1 MKRISLKGALN
12 LCIIYFLVSILFSC
26 KEPDTVGLNVQP
38 TNDKMNVVH
47 CDTITLVAYSTK
59 EDSIRSD
66 QTYYNLLGCSNDP
79 IFGKNSA
86 SFYTQIRLSSD
97 NVYFGVNPVLDSM
110 VLSLVYGSVYGDT
123 TAKQTIKVYE
133 LAQNIYQDSMYF
145 SNRDFLTTG
154 VPLATNTFVPDI
166 RDSIK
171 LGKDTVTKYAP
182 QLRIRLNPLLGQK
195 FINESGQ
202 TPIADN
208 TDFLNFFKGLYLT
221 ATPTSGEGS
230 IINFNLINTQSKVT
244 LYYHNSADTLSYN
257 FVIDAYC
264 QRINHFNHTK
274 YQSANSYLR
283 SEICGDTTKGK
294 NVLYVQSMAGLKV
307 RILYPY
313 LKDLVKKG
321 KIVVNKADLIVDV
334 DDSTD
339 NTFSRYTP
347 PASLQLVEEQSGL
360 IRFLADQYDGTAYFG
375 GTYNST
381 NREYRFNIARHIQ
394 QILDG
399 VEDNLGLYL
408 IVLTSNRPNT
418 PNRVVLKGTK
428 RKTGNIRLQITYTKL
443 Y

>member
-1 MKRISLKGALN
+1 M
-12 LCIIYFLVSILFSC
+12 
-26 KEPDTVGLNVQP
+26 NVQP
-38 TNDKMNVVH
+38 ANDKMNVVH
-47 CDTITLVAYSTK
+47 CDTISLVAYSTK

-66 QTYYNLLGCSNDP
+66 QSYYNLLGCSNDP

-123 TAKQTIKVYE
+123 SAKQTVKVYE
-133 LAQNIYQDSMYF
+133 LAQNIYKDSMYF

-154 VPLATNTFVPDI
+154 VPLATKTFVPDI

-221 ATPTSGEGS
+221 TTPTSGEGS
-230 IINFNLINTQSKVT
+230 IINFNLINTQSNVT
-244 LYYHNSADTLSYN
+244 LYYHNSKDTTSYD
-257 FVIDAYC
+257 FVIDAYS
-264 QRINHFNHTK
+264 QRVNHFNHTK
-274 YQSANSYLR
+274 YQYANSYLR
-283 SEICGDTTKGK
+283 SEISGDTTKGK
-294 NVLYVQSMAGLKV
+294 NVLYIQSMAGLKV

-321 KIVVNKADLIVDV
+321 KIVINKADFIVDV

-339 NTFSRYTP
+339 ISLSRYAP
-347 PASLQLVEEQSGL
+347 PAQLMLIEEQNGL
-360 IRFLADQYDGTAYFG
+360 IRYLADQYDGTAYYG

-381 NREYRFNIARHIQ
+381 KKEYSFNIARHIQ

-399 VEDNLGLYL
+399 VKDNLGLYL
-408 IVLTSNRPNT
+408 VVWTSDRPNT